1 MAERTQRRWTEDE
14 VLAVLSLYC
23 QIPFGKMHTGNP
35 QVATLAERIDRTPS
49 SVALKLAN
57 LASLDPYH
65 QSRGVA
71 GMRNASTVD
80 RRVWEQHFG
89 QWDKL
94 PDAYVFARED
104 VSRSAV
110 KDGVLGDE
118 IERPTTEVI
127 EQRTARRGQQFF
139 RNAVFAAYDNRCCVT
154 EIACAGLLR
163 ASHIVPWAESET
175 GRLDPCNGLCLNSLH
190 DAAFDRGLVAFS
202 ADCRLI
208 LAASLDQQ
216 MPRDVFREFFGRY
229 DGAQI
234 TTPDRFAPNE
244 AYLSYHRERVFVG
257 C

>member
-1 MAERTQRRWTEDE
+1 MAQKAQRRWIEDE

-23 QIPFGKMHTGNP
+23 QIPFGTMHVGNP
-35 QVATLAERIDRTPS
+35 KIVTLAKRIDRTPS

-57 LASLDPYH
+57 LASLDPHH

-71 GMRNASTVD
+71 GMRNASILD

-89 QWDKL
+89 RWDTL
-94 PDAYVFARED
+94 RDVYVSADDTVSGSVVEFDASV
-104 VSRSAV
+104 
-110 KDGVLGDE
+110 DG
-118 IERPTTEVI
+118 IERPVTEVV

-139 RNAVFAAYDNRCCVT
+139 RNAVLAAYDNRCCIT

-163 ASHIVPWAESET
+163 ASHIVPWAESESS
-175 GRLDPCNGLCLNSLH
+175 RLDPCNGLCLNSLH
-190 DAAFDRGLVAFS
+190 DAAFDRGLVTFS

-208 LAASLDQQ
+208 LSTSLDQQ

-234 TTPDRFAPNE
+234 ATPDRFSPNE

-257 C
+257 S